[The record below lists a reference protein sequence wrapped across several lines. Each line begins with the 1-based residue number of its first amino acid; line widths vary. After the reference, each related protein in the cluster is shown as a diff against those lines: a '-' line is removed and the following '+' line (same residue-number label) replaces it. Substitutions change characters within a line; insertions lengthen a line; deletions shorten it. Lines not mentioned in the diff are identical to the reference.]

1 MVVQAMSGMMSA
13 QGGDSE
19 PVANTIAI
27 IDVTTGGMLALSTC
41 LALLHRQRSGGGQ
54 RAWCS
59 LAGTATYLQS
69 GEIVR
74 FAGRVPSPVGGRDYL
89 GRDPLDRYYQT
100 SDGWIRVQAL
110 EPVTAPALAAAG
122 LEVDAATFDA
132 DPAAALG
139 AALAGLTSDAA
150 ARRLAAARVP
160 AAPARLIS
168 HVVRDPQLLMSEFSH
183 IREAADGS
191 TFVTPGR
198 YAAFSRTPRSG
209 VLHVAG
215 RRRARPPGPGR
226 GRADARGDR
235 GAGQLRGGAGRRAH
249 AAVAAH
255 GLPLTGLGPPGPARG
270 A

>member
-1 MVVQAMSGMMSA
+1 
-13 QGGDSE
+13 
-19 PVANTIAI
+19 
-27 IDVTTGGMLALSTC
+27 MLALSTC

-54 RAWCS
+54 RVWCS

-74 FAGRVPSPVGGRDYL
+74 FAGRAPSPTGGRDYL

-100 SDGWIRVQAL
+100 SDGWIRVQAAG
-110 EPVTAPALAAAG
+110 PRAVTAGALAAAG
-122 LEVDAATFDA
+122 LDVDAATFGT

-139 AALAGLTSDAA
+139 AALAGLSSDAA
-150 ARRLAAARVP
+150 ARRLTAARVP

-168 HVVRDPQLLMSEFSH
+168 RVVRDPQLLMSEFSH

-209 VLHVAG
+209 VLASPGVGEH
-215 RRRARPPGPGR
+215 ARQ
-226 GRADARGDR
+226 ALA
-235 GAGQLRGGAGRRAH
+235 GAGLAPEEIEELVSSGVVQAGEPMPQS
-249 AAVAAH
+249 
-255 GLPLTGLGPPGPARG
+255 LPTAYR
-270 A
+270 